1 MNSDNKTDFQ
11 KFVEQ
16 SEKERALH
24 KNERFNEYKA
34 WNQEYRQ
41 NYWDKY
47 IFSMYYHH
55 EWDTFPIKI
64 EEFREKHWEL
74 EPNFDV
80 FIPWIMESL
89 KDFWYTIEVEDIFTL
104 DEKAKKTLE
113 LSNNISNNSYQVENT
128 ISTKTE
134 RIEWIDISNE
144 ELAEK
149 IGDLFYDSLSSF
161 MSSLWE
167 KLDNT
172 EISHLLQEAS
182 QHIMTAWEICL
193 PYVSHDFPEMKHTT
207 EIKWLDI
214 DKEEL
219 AKRISNLVDSELKD
233 FLGKLSAKIYKD
245 GKADEWRNR
254 IKLATQ
260 LYSCAEK
267 LKWASEKI
275 K

>member
-1 MNSDNKTDFQ
+1 
-11 KFVEQ
+11 
-16 SEKERALH
+16 
-24 KNERFNEYKA
+24 
-34 WNQEYRQ
+34 
-41 NYWDKY
+41 
-47 IFSMYYHH
+47 MYYHH